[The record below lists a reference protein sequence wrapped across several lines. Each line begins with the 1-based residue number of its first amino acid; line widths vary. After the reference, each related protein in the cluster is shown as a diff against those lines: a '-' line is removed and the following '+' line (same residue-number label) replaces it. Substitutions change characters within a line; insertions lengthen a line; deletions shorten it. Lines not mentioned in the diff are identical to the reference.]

1 MVKKNLPAMQETRVQ
16 FLGGKDTTEG
26 LTLSDSVSFMP
37 AENMYTYLRF
47 CEERKYE
54 PRTLHAAKVNFKYID
69 HRQLLST
76 CRNSENLVSIISSK
90 KQASDHQNDKGE
102 ILL

>member
-1 MVKKNLPAMQETRVQ
+1 
-16 FLGGKDTTEG
+16 
-26 LTLSDSVSFMP
+26 MP

-54 PRTLHAAKVNFKYID
+54 PRTYAAKVNFKYKD
-69 HRQLLST
+69 HRQQLST
-76 CRNSENLVSIISSK
+76 YRNSENLVSVISSK

>member
-1 MVKKNLPAMQETRVQ
+1 MQQSRVQ
-16 FLGGKDTTEG
+16 SLGGKDTTEG
-26 LTLSDSVSFMP
+26 LTLSLSDSVSFMP

-54 PRTLHAAKVNFKYID
+54 PRTHAAKVNFKYKD

-76 CRNSENLVSIISSK
+76 CRNSETLVSVISSK